1 MPPTK
6 PFPVLQ
12 ALTASSETTNVNVR
26 SIGISP
32 RETSRAAPHMN
43 DVEVVSRIRAKD
55 LAAFEAFYRAYHPRL
70 TRFLFNLVHRS
81 QIVEEVLND
90 TLMVVWERADTF
102 NGTSKLSTW
111 VFGIAYR
118 KAMKALRK
126 QDEPI
131 DDPAA
136 EQRPS
141 LDPTPEDD
149 LGRSRAQVLLQR
161 AIEALSPEHRAV
173 VEFTYFHEMGYRE
186 IAEIM
191 KCPVD
196 TVKTRMFHARR
207 YLRRQLAGE
216 LPDWL

>member
-1 MPPTK
+1 
-6 PFPVLQ
+6 
-12 ALTASSETTNVNVR
+12 VNVR
-26 SIGISP
+26 SIGIGP
-32 RETSRAAPHMN
+32 RETSRAAPSIS
-43 DVEVVSRIRAKD
+43 DAELVARIRAKD
-55 LAAFEAFYRAYHPRL
+55 VTAFEALYRIYHPRL
-70 TRFLFNLVHRS
+70 TRFLINLIHRPTL
-81 QIVEEVLND
+81 VEEVLND
-90 TLMVVWERADTF
+90 TLMVVWEKADTF

-111 VFGIAYR
+111 MFGIAYR

-149 LGRSRAQVLLQR
+149 LGRSRAQALLQQ
-161 AIEALSPEHRAV
+161 AIEVLSPEHRAV

>member
-1 MPPTK
+1 M
-6 PFPVLQ
+6 
-12 ALTASSETTNVNVR
+12 NVR
-26 SIGISP
+26 SIGIGP
-32 RETSRAAPHMN
+32 RETSRAAPSIS
-43 DVEVVSRIRAKD
+43 DAELVARIRAKD
-55 LAAFEAFYRAYHPRL
+55 VTAFEALYRIYHPRL
-70 TRFLFNLVHRS
+70 TRFLINLIHRPTL
-81 QIVEEVLND
+81 VEEVLND
-90 TLMVVWERADTF
+90 TLMVVWEKADTF

-111 VFGIAYR
+111 MFGIAYR

-149 LGRSRAQVLLQR
+149 LGRSRAQVLLQQ
-161 AIEALSPEHRAV
+161 AIEVLSPEHRAV